1 MGSLFSGKEK
11 ENKGQAK
18 QDTWTANVEKAIEA
32 SSASPKIKN
41 LLQRLLGFD
50 NVPRK
55 EKAFVNFV
63 KNSLK
68 IWNHADAV
76 EMWKAIASA
85 AQPKSQANGVAASEV
100 SSAARDSET
109 RSETCG
115 AETSRWAGWKRALD
129 GELHEHGGEM
139 PWKKL
144 RDSLIARCRSKIKDV
159 KEGEAELGN
168 QALAN
173 IPDEYLSKTD
183 AIVRLPRGVAGA

>member
-1 MGSLFSGKEK
+1 MTHNSCVSEAQKYQGNLFQGKDR

-68 IWNHADAV
+68 IWNTAEAV

-85 AQPKSQANGVAASEV
+85 APPKGPDNGSALPGASPAKADEPAAAKVGATESEI
-100 SSAARDSET
+100 
-109 RSETCG
+109 C
-115 AETSRWAGWKRALD
+115 
-129 GELHEHGGEM
+129 
-139 PWKKL
+139 
-144 RDSLIARCRSKIKDV
+144 
-159 KEGEAELGN
+159 
-168 QALAN
+168 
-173 IPDEYLSKTD
+173 
-183 AIVRLPRGVAGA
+183 